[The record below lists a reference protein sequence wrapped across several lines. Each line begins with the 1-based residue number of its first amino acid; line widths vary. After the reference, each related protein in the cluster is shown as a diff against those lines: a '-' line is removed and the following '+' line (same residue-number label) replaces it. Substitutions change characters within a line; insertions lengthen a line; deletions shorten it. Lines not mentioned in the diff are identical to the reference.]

1 METVLITTDDLKK
14 LTAISQNMDVELLA
28 PHLLIAQQLY
38 VAPLL
43 GDALYTDILDRFD
56 GVTGLTG
63 ASLTL
68 YNDYIVPALAYS
80 AWFCAAPFLH
90 FKTQRQ
96 GIGTQTSDNQ
106 VPVTPEELSLY
117 INRVE
122 NLMNY
127 YLNRVTDFLVK
138 DNYVNYPLYRSE
150 DTPKS
155 TNKGS
160 SLFLNFRDTKR
171 QCDGWEN

>member
-1 METVLITTDDLKK
+1 MESTLITTVDLKK
-14 LTAISQNMDVELLA
+14 LTAISQNMDVELLE

-38 VAPLL
+38 LAPLL
-43 GDALYTDILDRFD
+43 GDALYTDILSRFD
-56 GVTGLTG
+56 SQTGLTG

-68 YNDYIVPALAYS
+68 YNEYIIPALAYS

-96 GIGTQTSDNQ
+96 GVGVQTSDTQ
-106 VPVTPEELSLY
+106 TPVTVEELSIY
-117 INRVE
+117 VARVE
-122 NLMNY
+122 NLMSY
-127 YLNRVTDFLVK
+127 YLNRVTTYLVK
-138 DNYVNYPLYRSE
+138 DNYVSFPLFRSD

-160 SLFLNFRDTKR
+160 SLFLNFREAR
-171 QCDGWEN
+171 HCDGWSE